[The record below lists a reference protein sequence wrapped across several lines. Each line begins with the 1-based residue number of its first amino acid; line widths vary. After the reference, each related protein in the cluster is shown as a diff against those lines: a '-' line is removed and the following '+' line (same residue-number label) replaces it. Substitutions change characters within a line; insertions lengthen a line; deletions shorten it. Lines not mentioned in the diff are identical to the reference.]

1 MSTCSFGYKRDC
13 FSHVDNNLEPRM
25 KIPTYLQALC
35 ILALTKGASAYF
47 YVNDEDSDNE
57 SQETRS
63 WWDWAVGNKV
73 PAIPIA
79 VPIDNKAINVV
90 DAVLEDSQ
98 AVTKEDPMNV
108 NPLRRKQMMNMAEL
122 HKDAD
127 NDEEKGVESDF
138 ELTNIYKDS
147 HADRIQAWSA
157 ITANNAG
164 NKSKKDFNS
173 ELMRRKNHIT
183 FRNNPLAGPYQQNN
197 NRMRKQAELKKAAAK
212 EMESEAQR
220 VESSG
225 E

>member
-1 MSTCSFGYKRDC
+1 
-13 FSHVDNNLEPRM
+13 M

-47 YVNDEDSDNE
+47 YVIGEDSDNE
-57 SQETRS
+57 SQETINSGISEVGSSTRS

-98 AVTKEDPMNV
+98 AVTEEDPMNV

-122 HKDAD
+122 RKDAD
-127 NDEEKGVESDF
+127 NDEGKGVESDF

-147 HADRIQAWSA
+147 HADRIQDWSA
-157 ITANNAG
+157 ITADNAG

-173 ELMRRKNHIT
+173 ELMRRKNHIA
-183 FRNNPLAGPYQQNN
+183 FRNNPLADPYQQKN
-197 NRMRKQAELKKAAAK
+197 NRMRKQAELKKAAAAAK
-212 EMESEAQR
+212 EVESEAQR
-220 VESSG
+220 VESSD